1 MKYCKGG
8 KGSMNIKILGT
19 GCANCNK
26 LEQNTRRAVEELG
39 LAATIEKVQDM
50 KAIARYGV
58 MRIPALVID
67 EEVKVVGKV
76 LKVDEIKTL
85 LK

>member
-1 MKYCKGG
+1 MI
-8 KGSMNIKILGT
+8 IKILGT
-19 GCANCNK
+19 GCANCSK
-26 LEQNTRRAVEELG
+26 LEQNTRKAVEELG
-39 LAATIEKVQDM
+39 LAAAIEKVQDM

-58 MRIPALVID
+58 MRTPALVID

-76 LKVDEIKTL
+76 LKVDEIKAL

>member
-1 MKYCKGG
+1 
-8 KGSMNIKILGT
+8 
-19 GCANCNK
+19 
-26 LEQNTRRAVEELG
+26 AVEELG

>member
-1 MKYCKGG
+1 MI
-8 KGSMNIKILGT
+8 IKILGT

-26 LEQNTRRAVEELG
+26 LEQNIRKAVEELG
-39 LAATIEKVQDM
+39 LAAAIEKVQDM
-50 KAIARYGV
+50 KVIARYGV
-58 MRIPALVID
+58 MRIPAIVID

-76 LKVDEIKTL
+76 LKVDEIKAL